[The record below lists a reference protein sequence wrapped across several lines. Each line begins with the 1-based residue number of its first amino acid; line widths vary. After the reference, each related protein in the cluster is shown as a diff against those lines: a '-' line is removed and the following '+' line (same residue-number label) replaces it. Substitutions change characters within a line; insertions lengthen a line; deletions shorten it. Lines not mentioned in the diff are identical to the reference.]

1 MLKGMKNHL
10 KKLLKGEIP
19 LSDVYYYFQGHLREK
34 LYYSKCKFLIRKH
47 IQEQFEYRMKVMDK
61 DCYLAGQC
69 KICECSIPA
78 LTFCNKVCYG
88 SCYPVMMSKSN
99 WNNFKKTIKHV
110 G

>member
-47 IQEQFEYRMKVMDK
+47 IQEQFEF
-61 DCYLAGQC
+61 
-69 KICECSIPA
+69 I
-78 LTFCNKVCYG
+78 LTKYKNKKEELVQ
-88 SCYPVMMSKSN
+88 MN
-99 WNNFKKTIKHV
+99 
-110 G
+110 